1 MRKEVKVL
9 IVAGLGFLGF
19 KAYQIYTAIKN
30 LTYYP
35 TGIRFKLD
43 KVRGSI
49 GGTIFFDI
57 NNPTTANVKINS
69 FNGTV
74 SLLNKIIIGDYRSTS
89 ELLLKPGVNKLRITW
104 ASRNSLTIISTVLTI
119 ITKKIYPVLRFST
132 VFNIKGIPVPTS
144 FEMNTSNFNPVVE

>member
-1 MRKEVKVL
+1 MKTEVKVL
-9 IVAGLGFLGF
+9 IVAGLGYMGL

-35 TGIRFKLD
+35 TGIRLKLD
-43 KVRGSI
+43 KSRGGI

-74 SLLNKIIIGDYRSTS
+74 ALTNKIIIGTYRSS
-89 ELLLKPGVNKLRITW
+89 GVMLLKPGINKLRLTW
-104 ASRNSLTIISTVLTI
+104 DSRNSLTIISTVLNI

-132 VFNIKGIPVPTS
+132 IFNIKGVPVPTS
-144 FEMNTSNFNPVVE
+144 FEMNTADFNPVIE